1 MLHIRKEMTCG
12 AGSPSARLIV
22 PEKRPQKASH
32 QEWRGHK
39 GIDDANRIALV
50 HPIVETLGQQSGLP
64 AIRSRNET
72 LHRSPPKSSRE
83 S

>member
-1 MLHIRKEMTCG
+1 MIGRP
-12 AGSPSARLIV
+12 AGSCGLHAAK
-22 PEKRPQKASH
+22 PEFTKIKRV
-32 QEWRGHK
+32 HK

-72 LHRSPPKSSRE
+72 LH
-83 S
+83 